1 MTCCRWAPPSPCS
14 WSVYSDCFLK
24 SFSFF
29 CYRTRAD
36 GHERLKIK
44 IKKSTNFCLLVH
56 LSLSSSIFLA
66 ILFVHSFL
74 CSSFASLFRTFAL
87 IFLFSEVPLS
97 SLVKILH
104 GLITSVRKAQW
115 YYKHIA
121 AWRRTLCNK
130 TSSCSTGSC
139 SNIIL
144 DAVCPVNP
152 QAL

>member
-1 MTCCRWAPPSPCS
+1 MGSTLSLFVICLQWLLPKIFLLFLLQNSCGWSWTVEDKDKEINKFLSPCAF
-14 WSVYSDCFLK
+14 VY
-24 SFSFF
+24 
-29 CYRTRAD
+29 
-36 GHERLKIK
+36 
-44 IKKSTNFCLLVH
+44 
-56 LSLSSSIFLA
+56 LSSSIFLA